1 MTRRLVTGLIAA
13 SLALGLAAPALG
25 APLAFPSFR
34 QEGYG
39 KPSPPNLDVASW
51 ILYDA
56 SGGVVLAERNAD
68 EQRAPAS
75 ITKILT
81 VLVALEE
88 ADPNSMVTIS
98 SRAAATGEREIEL
111 VAGEQVPLDSLLKAA
126 MIHSANDAATAIAEH
141 VGGSV
146 DGFAAM
152 MNAKAAELG
161 MTRSHFVN
169 PHGLDANG
177 HVTTARDM
185 LTLAVAAMQNPAF
198 RDIARARMMVFPNA
212 PDGTRRIGSSTNLM
226 LEDYDGTN
234 GIKTGFTNR
243 ALLTF
248 VASASRNG
256 RELYAVVLGT
266 EERRSHFTAASA
278 LFNYGFDK
286 LQMYGVLA
294 GLAYEPTH
302 LTMRPDP
309 IELTASVEAQVHMA
323 GEGLLA
329 EAPTKPEE
337 LPDLPPPPTVTT
349 NRVPDGATGP
359 VQALVYWLD
368 RLFGS

>member
-1 MTRRLVTGLIAA
+1 MIRRLAACLIVAA
-13 SLALGLAAPALG
+13 VAMGLAAPALG

-34 QEGYG
+34 QEGHG
-39 KPSPPNLDVASW
+39 RPAPPSLDAASW

-56 SGGVVLAERNAD
+56 TGGVVLAERNSD

-81 VLVALEE
+81 VLVALES
-88 ADPNSMVTIS
+88 ADPSEMVTVS
-98 SRAAATGEREIEL
+98 SRAAATGEREIDL
-111 VAGEQVPLDSLLKAA
+111 VAGEQVALDALIKAA
-126 MIHSANDAATAIAEH
+126 MVHSANDAATAIAEH

-146 DGFAAM
+146 DAFAEM

-177 HVTTARDM
+177 HVTSARDM
-185 LTLAVAAMQNPAF
+185 LTLALAAMENPRF
-198 RDIARARMMVFPNA
+198 RDIVRARRMIFPDA

-226 LEDYDGTN
+226 LDDYEGTN

-248 VASASRNG
+248 VASASRDG

-266 EERRSHFTAASA
+266 EERRSHFTAATA
-278 LFNYGFDK
+278 LFDYGYDK
-286 LQMYGVLA
+286 LQLYGVLA
-294 GLAYEPTH
+294 GLPHKPTH
-302 LTMRPDP
+302 LTVSPDP
-309 IELTASVEAQVHMA
+309 LELTASVEAQVHLA
-323 GEGLLA
+323 GEGLLGQ
-329 EAPTKPEE
+329 APTKPEE

-349 NRVPDGATGP
+349 NRRPDGATGP
-359 VQALVYWLD
+359 IKALVYWLD

>member
-1 MTRRLVTGLIAA
+1 MTRRVVAALITVA
-13 SLALGLAAPALG
+13 LAMGLAGAAQA

-39 KPSPPNLDVASW
+39 RPSPPQLDVTSW

-56 SGGVVLAERNAD
+56 TGGVVLAERNAD

-81 VLVALEE
+81 VLVALES
-88 ADPNSMVTIS
+88 ADPNAMVTVS
-98 SRAAATGEREIEL
+98 SRAAATGEREIDL
-111 VAGEQVPLDSLLKAA
+111 VAGEQVPLDALLKAA
-126 MIHSANDAATAIAEH
+126 MVHSANDAATAIAEH

-146 DGFAAM
+146 DGFADM

-161 MTRSHFVN
+161 MTGSHFVN
-169 PHGLDANG
+169 PHGLDTNG

-185 LTLAVAAMQNPAF
+185 LTLALAAMEYQGF
-198 RDIARARMMVFPNA
+198 RDIAKARMMVFPDA

-234 GIKTGFTNR
+234 GIKTGFTSR

-248 VASASRNG
+248 VASATRNG

-266 EERRSHFTAASA
+266 EERRSHFTAARA
-278 LFNYGFDK
+278 LFDYGFDD
-286 LQMYGVLA
+286 LGVYGVLA
-294 GLAYEPTH
+294 GLPYQPAH
-302 LTMRPDP
+302 LTVQPDP
-309 IELTASVEAQVHMA
+309 LDLTASIEAQVHLA

-329 EAPTKPEE
+329 RAPTKPEE
-337 LPDLPPPPTVTT
+337 LPDLPPPPTSTT
-349 NRVPDGATGP
+349 NRRPDGATGP
-359 VQALVYWLD
+359 LQALVYWLD
-368 RLFGS
+368 RLFGA